1 MDFTSPA
8 CLVPK
13 AACSQLFLYGDVR
26 TLIFEFIGVNQDL
39 ATCRLVCQDW
49 NVDIQR
55 FIETVF
61 RMKKFAIDM
70 LRPSWEELH
79 RNMSS
84 VVKETIEIFE
94 VRRAVFESFDG
105 NVFYRSMR
113 MLAKINKPSQTVHD
127 GVLAVMNLL
136 TEETE
141 LTELKDNGGAL
152 DWKFFKKK
160 MLNRNFLKSL
170 RSIKPEDISTSKIV
184 RFEAAVGL
192 EMVTEY
198 DQLFA
203 SREARDVYTWAMN
216 MVEYKEFL
224 DTITPDVKSAIKET
238 KVQKIKEDEF
248 RTYETIMRKLNKSVR
263 C

>member
-1 MDFTSPA
+1 MDFTSQA

-26 TLIFEFIGVNQDL
+26 TLIFDFIGVNQDL
-39 ATCRLVCQDW
+39 ANCRLVCQDW

-61 RMKKFAIDM
+61 KMKKVAIEV
-70 LRPSWEELH
+70 LRPGWEELH
-79 RNMSS
+79 RNMSP
-84 VVKETIEIFE
+84 VVKETIEIAE

-113 MLAKINKPSQTVHD
+113 MLAKINKPSQTVRD
-127 GVLAVMNLL
+127 GVLAVMHLL
-136 TEETE
+136 TEDGE
-141 LTELKDNGGAL
+141 LTETGGVL

-170 RSIKPEDISTSKIV
+170 RSIKPEDISGQKV
-184 RFEAAVGL
+184 ARFEAVVGQ

-224 DTITPDVKSAIKET
+224 DTITPEVQSAIKET
-238 KVQKIKEDEF
+238 KTQKIKEDEF

>member
-1 MDFTSPA
+1 LTSQA
-8 CLVPK
+8 CLVPR

-39 ATCRLVCQDW
+39 ANCRLVCQDW

-61 RMKKFAIDM
+61 RMKKFAIEM
-70 LRPSWEELH
+70 LRPGWEELH
-79 RNMSS
+79 RNMSV
-84 VVKETIEIFE
+84 VVKETIEIAE

-113 MLAKINKPSQTVHD
+113 MLAKINKPSQTVRD
-127 GVLAVMNLL
+127 GVLAVMHLL

-141 LTELKDNGGAL
+141 LTENGGEL

-160 MLNRNFLKSL
+160 MLNRNFLKAL
-170 RSIKPEDISTSKIV
+170 RSIQPQDISTQKVV
-184 RFEAAVGL
+184 RFEAVVGL

-203 SREARDVYTWAMN
+203 SREARDIYTWAMN

-224 DTITPDVKSAIKET
+224 DTITPEVQSAIVET
-238 KVQKIKEDEF
+238 KNQKIKEDEF
-248 RTYETIMRKLNKSVR
+248 RTFETIMRKLNKSLR